1 MSLLYYLESIREP
14 ILDGFFSLITQF
26 GEETLFIVFGLLLFW
41 CVNKKEGYYLLGVG
55 LMGTIFNQW
64 LKLLFRV
71 PRPWILDPSFSIVES
86 ARAGATGYSFP
97 SGHTQAMGTIFN
109 QWLKLLFRVPRP
121 WILDPSFSIVESARA
136 GATGYSFPSGHTQA
150 SIGVYGAIARWTK
163 RPGVRL
169 LCIALCVLVPLSRM
183 YLGVHT
189 PWDVGVSACIALA
202 LVFALYPLVHNGCE
216 KPRCMR
222 LLFGG
227 MTALAVGYLAFV
239 HFYPA
244 CIALALVFA
253 LYPLVHNGCEKPRC
267 MRLLFGGMTALAV
280 GYLAFV
286 HFYPFPADVDMAN
299 LAHGT
304 KNAYTMLG
312 SVLGVW
318 LTWEMDRRFIHFDT
332 DATLRVQVIKLL
344 LGLTL
349 LLGIKAGLK
358 APLRA
363 LLGGHYAA
371 DGLRYFLTVSFAG
384 CIWPMTFPWLN
395 RKFGRN

>member
-14 ILDGFFSLITQF
+14 LLDGFFSLITQF

-71 PRPWILDPSFSIVES
+71 PRPWV
-86 ARAGATGYSFP
+86 
-97 SGHTQAMGTIFN
+97 
-109 QWLKLLFRVPRP
+109 
-121 WILDPSFSIVESARA
+121 LDPSFSIVESARA

-189 PWDVGVSACIALA
+189 PWDVGVS
-202 LVFALYPLVHNGCE
+202 
-216 KPRCMR
+216 
-222 LLFGG
+222 
-227 MTALAVGYLAFV
+227 
-239 HFYPA
+239 A